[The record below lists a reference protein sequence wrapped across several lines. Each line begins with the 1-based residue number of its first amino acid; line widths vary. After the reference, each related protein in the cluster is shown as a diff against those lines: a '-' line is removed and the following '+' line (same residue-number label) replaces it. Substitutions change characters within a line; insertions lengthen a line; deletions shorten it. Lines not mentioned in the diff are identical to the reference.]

1 MNDKIYKTI
10 ARDLGATCRRFRKS
24 IDMTLSD
31 VARDTGYTIQNI
43 SAFECGHNN
52 NMKIYLWYVDH
63 GLNYFIDLTK
73 AGETN
78 GTDI

>member
-1 MNDKIYKTI
+1 MNDEIYKAI

-24 IDMTLSD
+24 IGMNLSD

-43 SAFECGHNN
+43 STFERGQNN
-52 NMKIYLWYVDH
+52 NMKIYLWYVNH

-73 AGETN
+73 AGETH
-78 GTDI
+78 GAEV